1 MAGGTVTHIVDSLA
15 GVRALVAGDLML
27 DKYLW
32 GHPTRISPESPVMVV
47 EIDRETDVPGGAAN
61 VANNVLALGGHAVVA
76 GVVGDDREGEALLRR
91 LAEAGA
97 DAGGVVVDPGRP
109 TTTKTRLV
117 AQSQQLMRF
126 DRERVDPVGGGA
138 QRALAS
144 AMASAFGKVDVAVV
158 SDYSKG
164 VVSEAFASA
173 ALAGARAAGIPLVLN
188 AKPGLAA
195 AFRGADLVT
204 VNRAEAL
211 AVLGGGPPDDLA
223 RRVRDRLGVGA
234 AVATLGPDGLEW
246 CDGTGSGRVAA
257 RAVEVYDVAGA
268 GDTVVTV
275 LAMAFARGAPIAEAA
290 RVASLAASIVVG
302 KLGVATAS
310 LDELRSLC

>member
-1 MAGGTVTHIVDSLA
+1 MRAIVDSMA
-15 GVRALVAGDLML
+15 GVRVLVSGDLML

-61 VANNVLALGGHAVVA
+61 VANNVLALGGHAMVA
-76 GVVGDDREGEALLRR
+76 GVVGDDREGEALLRH

-97 DAGGVVVDPGRP
+97 DAAGVVVDPGRP

-126 DRERVDPVGGGA
+126 DRERVDPVGGSARESLGK
-138 QRALAS
+138 
-144 AMASAFGKVDVAVV
+144 AMAAAFGQVDVAVV

-164 VVSEAFASA
+164 VVSEPFAA
-173 ALAGARAAGIPLVLN
+173 EVLALAKEAGVPLVLN
-188 AKPGLAA
+188 AKPGHAA

-211 AVLGGGPPDDLA
+211 AVLGGGPADGLA

-234 AVATLGPDGLEW
+234 VVATLGPDGLEW
-246 CDGTGSGRVAA
+246 CDQEGSGRVAA

-275 LAMAFARGAPIAEAA
+275 LAMALARGAKIAEAA
-290 RVASLAASIVVG
+290 QVASLAASVVVG

-310 LDELRSLC
+310 LEELRPLC